1 MLGSNVINGVFR
13 PMQDWLLLAPEKQ
26 AEKVGGLHV
35 PDAAQ
40 EFGQCPV
47 RAAGPDSGLKVGD
60 VVWMQRFVEGEFKF
74 VLNGEPVYAIRGRHV
89 NVALDKKGALR
100 AVGDRILVKRLE
112 TKERKVGDI
121 YIPES
126 AAEVTQECEVVSV
139 GPKGSKNLE
148 VGQRVMIARYSG
160 AEVRH
165 PSGKFTVVNENDVIG
180 ALG

>member
-13 PMQDWLLLAPEKQ
+13 PVQDWLLLAPEKQ
-26 AEKVGGLHV
+26 KQKAGEVVV

-40 EFGQCPV
+40 EFGRCPV

-74 VLNGEPVYAIRGRHV
+74 VLNGEPVYAIHGKHV
-89 NVALDKKGALR
+89 NVALDKKGRLV

-112 TKERKVGDI
+112 SKERQVGAI
-121 YIPES
+121 WIPQT

-139 GPKGSKNLE
+139 GPKGSKTIKA
-148 VGQRVMIARYSG
+148 GDRVMIARYSG